1 MKRLHMIFICIVI
14 LTAIVILMIF
24 DNAISTSFVLS
35 NIIIGS
41 TTSLMTAFLLELLS
55 NMDRQKRVMEN
66 FLWQG
71 VIAYEQD
78 LEELFLYSRDFLLI
92 EKYFKNISQDES
104 DWKAY
109 IKVFNEKDKILE
121 PKINGC
127 IREIRNNGAKYSN
140 HIAYI
145 SDILSEIDR
154 RNFLFLKNKK
164 YIKCY
169 DLYKMIENI
178 NWTLCEAYGHIQNIE
193 EIINHDE
200 KMCSAL
206 IVCRWISGVYC
217 GNYDRGIVDI
227 DIEDEIQT
235 EDIKVKHDF
244 DRLIQNLINSINKK

>member
-1 MKRLHMIFICIVI
+1 
-14 LTAIVILMIF
+14 MIF

-55 NMDRQKRVMEN
+55 NMDRQKRVIEN

-127 IREIRNNGAKYSN
+127 IREIRNNG
-140 HIAYI
+140 
-145 SDILSEIDR
+145 
-154 RNFLFLKNKK
+154 
-164 YIKCY
+164 
-169 DLYKMIENI
+169 
-178 NWTLCEAYGHIQNIE
+178 TLNYH
-193 EIINHDE
+193 
-200 KMCSAL
+200 
-206 IVCRWISGVYC
+206 VGV
-217 GNYDRGIVDI
+217 GG
-227 DIEDEIQT
+227 
-235 EDIKVKHDF
+235 
-244 DRLIQNLINSINKK
+244 L